1 MKYSY
6 LYNPKGFQ
14 FVSPML
20 RENPVIKR
28 SRDVDVSLNR
38 LKTIYVVFAHE
49 MYKHAFEFIA
59 TPNKT
64 VHGIY
69 LPE

>member
-1 MKYSY
+1 
-6 LYNPKGFQ
+6 
-14 FVSPML
+14 ML

-28 SRDVDVSLNR
+28 SRDVDVVNR
-38 LKTIYVVFAHE
+38 LKTMYVVFAHD
-49 MYKHAFEFIA
+49 MYKQAFEFIA

-64 VHGIY
+64 VHGMY